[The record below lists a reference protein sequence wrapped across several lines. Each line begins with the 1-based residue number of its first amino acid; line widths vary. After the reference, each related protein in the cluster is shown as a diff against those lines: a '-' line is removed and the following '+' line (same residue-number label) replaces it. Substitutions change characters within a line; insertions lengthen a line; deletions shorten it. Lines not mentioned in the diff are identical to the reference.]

1 VSVTP
6 AERFFDNGNVDEI
19 KQSAFYKELWS
30 WHEAILGSIRPILL
44 HRAASPIIALRR
56 RRPDE
61 NQDPHRHRGAV
72 A

>member
-30 WHEAILGSIRPILL
+30 WHEAILWPEIPICNVRQGSSRT
-44 HRAASPIIALRR
+44 RCMSG
-56 RRPDE
+56 
-61 NQDPHRHRGAV
+61 GA
-72 A
+72 